1 MVQPED
7 VKALWSGFAN
17 VSDADIAAQI
27 KAAETEVDAYL
38 AMQGIDLTAED
49 APWSLDDRDYAITRL
64 AAHYTAQVHGLLPE
78 SYSIAGI
85 SESFGRSARSDLM
98 QTIFGQQYLKFLKLK
113 GGASLPLARTG

>member
-17 VSDADIAAQI
+17 ISDADIAAQI

-38 AMQGIDLTAED
+38 AIQGIDPAAED
-49 APWSLDDRDYAITRL
+49 TLWSPTDRDYAVTRL

-85 SESFGRSARSDLM
+85 SESFGRSTRSDLM